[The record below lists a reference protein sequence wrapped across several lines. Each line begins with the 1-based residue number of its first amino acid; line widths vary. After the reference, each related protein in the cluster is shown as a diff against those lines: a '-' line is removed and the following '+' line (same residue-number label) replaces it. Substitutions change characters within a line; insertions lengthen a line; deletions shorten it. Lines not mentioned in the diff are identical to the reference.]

1 MNPNILL
8 GAVLFVLAGGTLAF
22 GAVYPWAFTPLA
34 VAAALVG
41 VVGIVT
47 GRTGRPPVAWLA
59 GSLAVIAVA
68 MSLQLVPMPA
78 SLLARVSPGTDQFLR
93 QQDLGYLTAVTP
105 DPRGEMPA
113 TEPRRPIS
121 VSPGNTLVGIG
132 LYAALVVFLIGC
144 TRIISRTSARPV
156 ADGLLWLGVGLA
168 VLGIVQ
174 DLTIGRDKDMLV
186 YGFWKPLQ
194 GGSPFGPFINRNH
207 FGGWMLM
214 VLPIALARTVDRLL
228 QAADRMGRR
237 MHDLLSLTRGEE
249 GGAIVMSA
257 AGAVVMGLS
266 LVLTRSRSAVGA
278 LAIGAVV
285 FGIVL
290 VRQETGR
297 RGRVLMTLALAA
309 ILGLVLTGA
318 GVNTA
323 FGRFTAVD
331 TSSTAVTSVN
341 TLAGRVGI
349 WRDTLAMAGRSPLT
363 GLGLNSYGTATI
375 VYQSGVRTL
384 HWAEA
389 HNDYLQIAAEGGLL
403 VGLPSLIAL
412 GIIVWQVRA
421 RFREAPRSG
430 TTYWTRVGAV
440 VGLVSIAA
448 QSAFEFSLQMPANA
462 LLFALLLAIVLHRS
476 PNVRTS

>member
-1 MNPNILL
+1 MNPLILL
-8 GAVLFVLAGGTLAF
+8 GAVLLLLAGGTLAF

-34 VAAALVG
+34 IGAALVG
-41 VVGIVT
+41 GLGIIT
-47 GRTGRPPVAWLA
+47 GRRDRPPVAWLA
-59 GSLAVIAVA
+59 GSLALIAVA
-68 MSLQLVPMPA
+68 MALQLVPMRA
-78 SLLARVSPGTDQFLR
+78 SLVARLSPGTDQFLR
-93 QQDLGYLTAVTP
+93 QQDLSYLTAITP
-105 DPRGEMPA
+105 DPRGDMPA
-113 TEPRRPIS
+113 TEPHRPIS
-121 VSPGNTLVGIG
+121 IAPGNTMVGIG
-132 LYAALVVFLIGC
+132 LFGALAIFLVGS
-144 TRIISRTSARPV
+144 TRIISRTSARPL
-156 ADGLLWLGVGLA
+156 ADSLLWLGVALA

-174 DLTIGRDKDMLV
+174 DLTIGRETNMLV
-186 YGFWKPLQ
+186 YGFWRPLQ

-228 QAADRMGRR
+228 QAGDRMGRSV
-237 MHDLLSLTRGEE
+237 HDLLSLTRGKE

-278 LAIGAVV
+278 LAVGAVV
-285 FGIVL
+285 FGVVL

-297 RGRVLMTLALAA
+297 RGRFLMTLARAA

-318 GVNTA
+318 GINTA
-323 FGRFTAVD
+323 FGRFAAVD

-341 TLAGRVGI
+341 TLAGRAGI
-349 WRDTLAMAGRSPLT
+349 WRDTLSMAGRSPRT

-375 VYQSGVRTL
+375 VYQRGVRTL

-403 VGLPSLIAL
+403 VGLPSLLAL
-412 GIIVWQVRA
+412 GLIVWQVRE

-440 VGLVSIAA
+440 VGLMSIGA

-462 LLFALLLAIVLHRS
+462 LLFALLLAIALHRS

>member
-1 MNPNILL
+1 MNPLILL
-8 GAVLFVLAGGTLAF
+8 GAALFLVAGGTLTF

-34 VAAALVG
+34 IGAALLG
-41 VVGIVT
+41 GVGIVT
-47 GRTGRPPVAWLA
+47 GRKGRPPVAWLT
-59 GSLAVIAVA
+59 GGLALIAVA
-68 MSLQLVPMPA
+68 MTLQLVPMRA
-78 SLLARVSPGTDQFLR
+78 SLLARLSPGTDQFLR
-93 QQDLGYLTAVTP
+93 QQDLSYLTAVTP
-105 DPRGEMPA
+105 DPRGDVPA
-113 TEPRRPIS
+113 TEPSRPIS
-121 VSPGNTLVGIG
+121 IAPANTMVGIG
-132 LYAALVVFLIGC
+132 LFAALAIFLVGS
-144 TRIISRTSARPV
+144 TRIISRTSARPL
-156 ADGLLWLGVGLA
+156 ADSLLWLGVALA

-174 DLTIGRDKDMLV
+174 DLTIGREKDMLV
-186 YGFWKPLQ
+186 YGFWRPLQ

-228 QAADRMGRR
+228 QAGDRMGRSV
-237 MHDLLSLTRGEE
+237 HDLLSLTRGEE

-257 AGAVVMGLS
+257 ASAVVMGLS

-278 LAIGAVV
+278 LAIGAVA
-285 FGIVL
+285 FGVVL
-290 VRQETGR
+290 ARQDTGR
-297 RGRVLMTLALAA
+297 RRRVLMTLALAA

-323 FGRFTAVD
+323 FGRFGAVD

-341 TLAGRVGI
+341 TLAGRAGI
-349 WRDTLAMAGRSPLT
+349 WRDTLSMAGHSPLT

-389 HNDYLQIAAEGGLL
+389 HNDYLQLAAEGGLL
-403 VGLPSLIAL
+403 VGLPSLLAL
-412 GIIVWQVRA
+412 GLIVWQVRE
-421 RFREAPRSG
+421 RFREAPRRG

-440 VGLVSIAA
+440 VGLISIGA
-448 QSAFEFSLQMPANA
+448 QAVFEFSLQMPANA
-462 LLFALLLAIVLHRS
+462 LLFALLLATALHRS